1 MLGGSE
7 GGRRNDSLRDNGDQ
21 INLFRK
27 FFY

>member
-7 GGRRNDSLRDNGDQ
+7 GGRRNDSLRDNRDQ